1 MKKYIYGFDIGGT
14 TIKIGLFSLSG
25 DLIDKWEIVTNKTEK
40 GTLILEDIYQAIKE
54 HQVNLEEVLGYG
66 FGVPGPVIDG
76 LVVKGVNIGWENYN
90 LKTEFSK
97 LANSD
102 LIFVENDAN
111 VAALGETWHGAA
123 MGYQNSVLI
132 TVGTGVGGGIV
143 VDSKVIEGAHGSG
156 GEIGHIRVIHENGLL
171 CNCGNKGCL
180 ETVASAT
187 GIKNTFKTILH
198 SSNLKSKLRNIDNP
212 SVKMIFDAAKDKD
225 PLCLAVIDKTS
236 YYLGYACQI
245 LSVITNPDIIIIG
258 GGVSKAGNF
267 FIERIRSHFQQIAFN
282 SVRDTL
288 IVEAKLGNDAGIY
301 GAASLVIQWLKQF

>member
-14 TIKIGLFSLSG
+14 TIKIGLFDVSG
-25 DLIDKWEIVTNKTEK
+25 NLLKKWEINTNKTDK
-40 GTLILEDIYQAIKE
+40 GTHILEDIFQAIKN

-66 FGVPGPVIDG
+66 FGVPGPVIAG

-90 LKTEFSK
+90 LKTEFSRLTK
-97 LANSD
+97 SD
-102 LIFVENDAN
+102 LVFVENDAN
-111 VAALGETWHGAA
+111 VAALGETWQGAGV
-123 MGYQNSVLI
+123 GYQNSALI

-187 GIKNTFKTILH
+187 GIKNMFNTMLH
-198 SSNLKSKLRNIDNP
+198 TSNLSSKLKDIDNP
-212 SVKMIFDAAKDKD
+212 SVKMIFDAAKDGD
-225 PLCLAVIDKTS
+225 PLSLAVIDKTS

-258 GGVSKAGNF
+258 GGVSNAGDF
-267 FIERIRSHFQQIAFN
+267 FIDRIRSHFQQIAFN
-282 SVRDTL
+282 SVKGTL

-301 GAASLVIQWLKQF
+301 GAASLVKQ